1 MPSMARL
8 FYSLMEGPHVEE
20 KFSTIALDSI
30 FKKVIVL
37 LSENKFY
44 GGWHIWVNPGSGG
57 GRWSSVHSRFCTRR
71 WSFST
76 KKGLMTH
83 QLRKLQKQQT

>member
-30 FKKVIVL
+30 FKKSDSIT
-37 LSENKFY
+37 
-44 GGWHIWVNPGSGG
+44 I
-57 GRWSSVHSRFCTRR
+57 
-71 WSFST
+71 
-76 KKGLMTH
+76 
-83 QLRKLQKQQT
+83 RK